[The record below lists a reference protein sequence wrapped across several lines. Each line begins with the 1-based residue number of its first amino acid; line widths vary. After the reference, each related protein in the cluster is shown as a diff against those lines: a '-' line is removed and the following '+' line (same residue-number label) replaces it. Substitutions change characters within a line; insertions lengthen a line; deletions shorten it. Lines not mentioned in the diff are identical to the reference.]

1 MDILLYMSAII
12 NKINTNNTIN
22 MRNSPSG
29 LFFNICEAAKIQ
41 RTENSRLKFLNV
53 YHLIFE
59 ILKKIS
65 WYIEEKQACLG
76 RKGRMCANR

>member
-41 RTENSRLKFLNV
+41 MTENSRLKFLNV

-59 ILKKIS
+59 ILKKI
-65 WYIEEKQACLG
+65 KQLG
-76 RKGRMCANR
+76 IYKKSKPE

>member
-53 YHLIFE
+53 YHLNFE
-59 ILKKIS
+59 KNKTS